1 MLPSAQLGERQ
12 PQPAPCPDCAFQSA
26 GFISAHRGI
35 SGNGCTHPEHGWPCR
50 SAGRFSSGCCG
61 ADVGNTLVFLLV
73 KTFSAVAEAMAT
85 PAPSLGL
92 GEKRSS
98 SIVSLS
104 SSALL

>member
-61 ADVGNTLVFLLV
+61 ADV